1 MSNSDVLNFHIN
13 NNYVVLISRVDN
25 TLLVQFPSQ
34 IVYKGSKT
42 GIARLYQF
50 IYNELQCNQFSDT
63 IENKNNIKCPEYLY
77 RPLVLLDMALLVT
90 KLQISHKLI
99 VRDDGTNDSALT
111 LLPRSDNVEREEIL
125 IQLIK
130 MLFDKEEVIEYI
142 QKYDILDDAK
152 IIFDIIEKEGII

>member
-1 MSNSDVLNFHIN
+1 MSSDILNFHIN
-13 NNYVVLISRVDN
+13 NNYVVLISRVDD

-34 IVYKGSKT
+34 VVYKGSKT

-50 IYNELQCNQFSDT
+50 MDNELQCNQFSDT
-63 IENKNNIKCPEYLY
+63 IESKNNIECPIHLY

-125 IQLIK
+125 IQFIK
-130 MLFDKEEVIEYI
+130 MLFDKEEVVDYI
-142 QKYDILDDAK
+142 QQNDILDDAK
-152 IIFDIIEKEGII
+152 IIFNVIEKGGII